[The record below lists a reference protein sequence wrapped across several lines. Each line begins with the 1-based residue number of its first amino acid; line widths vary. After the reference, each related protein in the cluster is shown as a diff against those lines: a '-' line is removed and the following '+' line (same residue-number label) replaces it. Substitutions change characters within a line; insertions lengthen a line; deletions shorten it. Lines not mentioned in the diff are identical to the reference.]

1 MKMGSQVWGAQLRNT
16 NRERTQHM
24 ANNATQRRT
33 GRQVAMTV
41 VAALVAAA
49 AGCNGTPTTG
59 GMKTTVAHTGQTP
72 KKVTDWGSLAWAVSG
87 EAGNCETMT
96 LGRVFIKAGKAN
108 PHHRHG
114 NCDELLYL
122 ISGELDHYA
131 DDVGT
136 LRMVPGDVIVIPV
149 GVTHNARCVSAED
162 AEMIVIY
169 SSPKRQFEVVT
180 NPSGKE

>member
-1 MKMGSQVWGAQLRNT
+1 MAMMAAVAFVGA
-16 NRERTQHM
+16 
-24 ANNATQRRT
+24 
-33 GRQVAMTV
+33 V
-41 VAALVAAA
+41 V
-49 AGCNGTPTTG
+49 GCNGAPMTG
-59 GMKTTVAHTGQTP
+59 GMKTTVAHTDQTP

-96 LGRVFIKAGKAN
+96 LGRVSIKAGQAN

-131 DDVGT
+131 SDVGT
-136 LRMVPGDVIVIPV
+136 LRMNPGDVIVIPT
-149 GVTHNARCVSAED
+149 GVTHNARCVSTDD

-169 SSPKRQFEVVT
+169 SSPKREFEPVPHAVVKAP
-180 NPSGKE
+180 N